1 MRIAILNRS
10 LEVGGAQVQMAVMA
24 KGLAERGHDVIV
36 LTFYPG
42 GRVAEDLIESGIR
55 VVSLNKS
62 GRWDLLAFIWRLRQ
76 AIREISPDLI
86 YAFLPVP
93 NLFAALFCRIG
104 PKIVWGVRA
113 SQRDLS
119 AYDWTWRLMD
129 RLEGFFSNRADLII
143 CNSNAGMT
151 RSLERGFPK
160 GKTIVIHNGI
170 DVTKFDRDVACR
182 DTIRKS
188 WGIDESGIAIGIVG
202 RLDPVK
208 RHDRFIRAIAKAQ
221 QEDQRIT
228 GLIIGSG
235 VNATYRESMKHV
247 AEQEG
252 CQIVWIPEISELAP
266 IYSALD
272 TVVSC
277 SSSEG
282 FPNVAAEAL
291 ACGTPV
297 LGTRVGDMDVIVPNP
312 AWLVDNADDGTTLAR
327 AILGFLASE
336 PCQPEDLREHITT
349 HFTVERMIQETEG
362 ALCRLQ

>member
-1 MRIAILNRS
+1 MKIAILNRS

-24 KGLAERGHDVIV
+24 KGLAERGHHVTV

-42 GRVAEDLIESGIR
+42 GRIAEELTESGIR
-55 VVSLNKS
+55 VVSLDKS
-62 GRWDLLAFIWRLRQ
+62 GRWDLFSFVRRLRQ
-76 AIREISPDLI
+76 TIRELNPELI

-119 AYDWTWRLMD
+119 EYDWTWRMLD
-129 RLEGFFSNRADLII
+129 RLEGLLSRRADLII

-160 GKTIVIHNGI
+160 DKTLVIHNGI
-170 DVTKFDRDVACR
+170 DITKFDRDVACR
-182 DTIRKS
+182 HTIRKS
-188 WGIDESGIAIGIVG
+188 WGLDERGLAIGIVG

-208 RHDRFIRAIAKAQ
+208 RHDRFIHAIAKVQ
-221 QEDQRIT
+221 QEDSRIR
-228 GLIIGSG
+228 GLVIGSG
-235 VNATYRESMKHV
+235 VNSTYSDSLRHL
-247 AEQEG
+247 AEKEG
-252 CQIVWIPEISELAP
+252 CQIVWVPELSELAP
-266 IYSALD
+266 VYSALD
-272 TVVSC
+272 AVVCC

-297 LGTRVGDMDVIVPNP
+297 LGTRVGDMDVIVPDP

-327 AILGFLASE
+327 AILAFVANE
-336 PCQPEDLREHITT
+336 PPQPEKLREYITSR
-349 HFTVERMIQETEG
+349 FTVERMIHETEE
-362 ALCRLQ
+362 ALCKLR